1 MSGPE
6 AGLSDFRNAGPVTV
20 LETERLLLSHLSVND
35 TEFILELLND
45 PAFLEFVGDK
55 GVRTLDDAREYILT
69 GPVDSYKR
77 HGFGLYMARLKV
89 GGAPIGICGLV
100 KRESLEDA
108 DIGFGL
114 LPAFRGK
121 GYAIEAAA
129 AVLEHARAALGF
141 SRILAVT
148 SPDNHGS
155 IRILKKLGLRFE
167 KMISLSDDDPD
178 IKLFVSDART

>member
-1 MSGPE
+1 MTGPE
-6 AGLSDFRNAGPVTV
+6 VSSSDSRNAGPVTV
-20 LETERLLLSHLSVND
+20 LETERLVLSHLSVND

-69 GPVDSYKR
+69 GPVDSYEQ
-77 HGFGLYMARLKV
+77 HGFGLYMARLKN
-89 GGAPIGICGLV
+89 GAPIGICGLV

-108 DIGFGL
+108 DIGYGL

-129 AVLEHARAALGF
+129 AVLEHAREVLGL
-141 SRILAVT
+141 SRILAVS

-155 IRILKKLGLRFE
+155 IKILKKLGLRFE
-167 KMISLSDDDPD
+167 KMISLSADDPD